1 MGSLC
6 SKASTQTGGHQ
17 VLSSEAANS
26 APVDPAARRA
36 ALAAAA
42 DSRKK
47 KVNMHAQTVTVRLM
61 IDGLAPTNRIKL
73 GEHYRPTTPRRFRN
87 QVQRQ

>member
-47 KVNMHAQTVTVRLM
+47 KDQARGTLSSDTS
-61 IDGLAPTNRIKL
+61 APFPK
-73 GEHYRPTTPRRFRN
+73 PTTASMEREEEPLRWD
-87 QVQRQ
+87 